1 MGHGPHLC
9 GRDHRVLFTSCRAAA
24 AAVGWRLAGPGGLCD
39 MDSSAQGEPAA
50 HGGRERRLALPS
62 PGSAQPTVSA
72 DLVLGFHS
80 MSAAQ
85 GGAASAEGVGREIH
99 TAPGPAGLLLQD
111 DDRQA
116 VITLAPG
123 QLQPRD
129 GEGLDQLDQL
139 PPAGSAARE
148 QASRCFSSVGDAHER
163 TQLEGS
169 RSIPDATT
177 DFDDELDEHGDLL
190 EMDFSCIESMP
201 SGKPVEDQSAPAGL
215 TTSAEGDDVS
225 TRPRE
230 RDDLHAAS
238 PAGGPTVADA
248 SPQTPPS
255 QHHAEGHRS
264 TVVRGALKDVT
275 WRGVIAAAVEGLA
288 GLVRYDCDLHA
299 ALVVCA
305 VACCL
310 ISIVVSDEWESKRPH
325 TQVDANSIGSVL
337 PAFENYGLLSGMI
350 GYFIHQFTAGC
361 QSELKPHIIS
371 LSWEVSCR

>member
-1 MGHGPHLC
+1 
-9 GRDHRVLFTSCRAAA
+9 
-24 AAVGWRLAGPGGLCD
+24 

-129 GEGLDQLDQL
+129 GSEGLDQLDQL
-139 PPAGSAARE
+139 PPAGYAARE
-148 QASRCFSSVGDAHER
+148 KESRCFSSVGDAHER

-215 TTSAEGDDVS
+215 TTSAEGDDAS
-225 TRPRE
+225 TRTRE

-371 LSWEVSCR
+371 LSWEVVPLMQQTLKVSHYPSWCLSQRYASRSGCELITAC